1 MKHIIFSFLIAV
13 LILFCSCEAWRRSET
28 NNHYIVNQYK
38 KEIVHILYPEHPYIK
53 EDSLVFQISNISDTT
68 LEWKISEIPGFGDR
82 SRPLGYV
89 GSRFFNLTDT
99 MSVYFG
105 NLNELFYGI
114 NPIPEFLNLY
124 YVGRERS
131 KCKRETNDIVNY
143 YWTVN
148 DSLLRTMQKDYSM
161 LERFKEYYQK

>member
-13 LILFCSCEAWRRSET
+13 LILFCSCEAWSRRET
-28 NNHYIVNQYK
+28 NNHYIVNQSN

-89 GSRFFNLTDT
+89 GSRLFNLTDT